1 MRQKTQKHYPFAIDI
16 HENNTVLCLVQLDRQ
31 AKRLFLCLVQTD
43 RQAKRFFKPFAFA
56 KRVLRAT
63 ARINSSW
70 FYYGVGIFYIFE
82 K

>member
-1 MRQKTQKHYPFAIDI
+1 MQPLIVKSADSFTKISF
-16 HENNTVLCLVQLDRQ
+16 
-31 AKRLFLCLVQTD
+31 
-43 RQAKRFFKPFAFA
+43 RQAKRFLKPFAFA

-70 FYYGVGIFYIFE
+70 FFYVVGIFYIFE